1 MTSSNCVC
9 DRKAVSL
16 FFSDSS
22 TSFDLEEQIEMVP
35 FQEVE
40 GAGRGEGHEW
50 GEGGSHNPTWCDLCG
65 ELIWG
70 LYDTGYLV
78 YGCTG
83 YWYRYLSTDIDGT
96 VFDTCTGILFS

>member
-9 DRKAVSL
+9 DRKAVTL

-40 GAGRGEGHEW
+40 GAHDELRSPGHNYR
-50 GEGGSHNPTWCDLCG
+50 HPT
-65 ELIWG
+65 
-70 LYDTGYLV
+70 YLHP
-78 YGCTG
+78 GQFCSLAG
-83 YWYRYLSTDIDGT
+83 KAI
-96 VFDTCTGILFS
+96 FS